1 MRTITSFGDR
11 TSGTFLIIA
20 LVSPTKITRSHGPIT
35 CECECFQQCYI
46 SSCTL
51 LPLGFALFFNNAS
64 RSHQIFTVYKRSIFQ
79 VEWLIATLIFS
90 FCCSDWPSTGL
101 PCSYKT
107 SKKASTRRANLT
119 AEKPCVPGGG
129 GGGYSQKNWVG
140 VCGPLSK
147 TLTCLRPK
155 SAIFPTLTK

>member
-1 MRTITSFGDR
+1 M
-11 TSGTFLIIA
+11 IA

-51 LPLGFALFFNNAS
+51 LPLGFALFLNNAS

-101 PCSYKT
+101 ACSYKT

-119 AEKPCVPGGG
+119 AEKPCVPGGVLPEKLG
-129 GGGYSQKNWVG
+129 GGVRPAFQNPY
-140 VCGPLSK
+140 LFK
-147 TLTCLRPK
+147 TKICDIPYPNKMT
-155 SAIFPTLTK
+155 